1 MRTIYL
7 DSDFRCHLTNDGTM
21 REIETTAFDS
31 KCVAFIEGYRFVPAG
46 ESWTR
51 SDGAVFNGLMISPA
65 EDYSRLEKAQRQ
77 YELDEAVRW
86 TSMDIPQEQ
95 GMTATRRY
103 AIGSFLSVFGEI
115 YEVISIILNGAQII
129 PGSNVC
135 ESTVAEYINKK
146 SEE

>member
-1 MRTIYL
+1 MTIYL
-7 DSDFRCHLTNDGTM
+7 DNNFVCHLTDDGTM
-21 REIETTAFDS
+21 QAVETDAFDG
-31 KCVAFIEGYRFVPAG
+31 KCAAYIEGYRYIPDG

-51 SDGAVFNGLMISPA
+51 QDGAVFNGLMISPA

-77 YELDEAVRW
+77 YELDEAQRW
-86 TSMDIPQEQ
+86 GSLDIPQEQ

-103 AIGSFLSVFGEI
+103 EIGSFLSVFGEI

-135 ESTVAEYINKK
+135 KSSVEEYINKK